1 EAIEPFETKK
11 KGNNDDEKNVTTM
24 DEVSEEKD
32 ISGSPCCGS
41 SSTEAIEPFE
51 TKKKGNN
58 DDEKNVTTMDED
70 NVRQT
75 VRERYANIATGQGTS
90 SASNS
95 EEQSETPKEQSNL
108 MGYSKED
115 LQSIPKG
122 SNLGLGSGN
131 PVALASIQPGEVV
144 VDLGSGAG
152 VDCFLAAKRTGETGK
167 VIGIDMTPQMIDKA
181 RANAKQG
188 GYPNVEFRLG
198 EIEHMPVADNTADL
212 IISNCVINLSPD
224 KTQVFRDAY
233 RVLKPGGRLMV
244 SDILLSNE
252 LPEVVKQA
260 LETTVSCVS
269 RAWLTEDYLGAI
281 KAAGFEEVQVVDHT
295 IIAPRTPPK
304 ELEEGKRIRTL
315 IAYGRKIEIELTS
328 EEDEKLQKSIMAAH
342 IKAIKSN

>member
-1 EAIEPFETKK
+1 MSEEKDISGSSCCGSSSTETTELFETKK
-11 KGNNDDEKNVTTM
+11 KGNNDDEKKVTTM
-24 DEVSEEKD
+24 DD
-32 ISGSPCCGS
+32 
-41 SSTEAIEPFE
+41 
-51 TKKKGNN
+51 
-58 DDEKNVTTMDED
+58 D
-70 NVRQT
+70 NVRQA
-75 VRERYANIATGQGTS
+75 VREQYANIATGQGSS

-95 EEQSETPKEQSNL
+95 VEQSGTPKGQSNPV
-108 MGYSKED
+108 GFYSKAE
-115 LQSIPKG
+115 LESIPEDA
-122 SNLGLGSGN
+122 NLGLGSGN

-152 VDCFLAAKRTGETGK
+152 VDCFLAAQKTGETGK

-181 RANAKQG
+181 RTNAKKG
-188 GYPNVEFRLG
+188 GYTNVEFRLG

-281 KAAGFEEVQVVDHT
+281 RAAGFDEVEVVDHI

-342 IKAIKSN
+342 IKAIKSY